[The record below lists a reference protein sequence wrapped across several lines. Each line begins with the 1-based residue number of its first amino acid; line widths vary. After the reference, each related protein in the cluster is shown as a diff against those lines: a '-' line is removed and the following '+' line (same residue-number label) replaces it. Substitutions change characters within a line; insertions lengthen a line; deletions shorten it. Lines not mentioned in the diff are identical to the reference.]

1 MGLAHSNDYHPGKE
15 TFRCSR
21 TEERSRYAEARQET
35 VSKYRAQVHSSP
47 WELKL
52 GVCFPKNAFPRA
64 PISRKS
70 TWGYLAQIQV
80 FSQPQC

>member
-52 GVCFPKNAFPRA
+52 GAPRA
-64 PISRKS
+64 PISGKS